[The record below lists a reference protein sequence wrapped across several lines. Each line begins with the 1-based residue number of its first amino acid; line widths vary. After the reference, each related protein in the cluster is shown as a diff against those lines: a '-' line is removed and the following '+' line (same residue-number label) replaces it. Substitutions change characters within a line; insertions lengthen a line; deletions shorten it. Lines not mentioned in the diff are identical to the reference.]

1 LRWKWVQNL
10 ISAPFP
16 ASQDFGLNILL
27 FFSELKGFEQ
37 MKRHLS
43 IGLGILAVAVAIPF
57 ASGTPV
63 LANLQEAGTSIVKNI
78 LQPKMKLVLGAEKK
92 VQSVDAQG
100 KTVVAFKALEGNVSV
115 QPGDVLRYTLS
126 SQNAGD
132 KPASKLV
139 LTQPVPAHTQYVIG
153 SALANGAKLTYSID
167 SGKSF
172 VAKPTIKVKQAD
184 GAVVEKPAPAAMYS
198 HVRWDY
204 SASVKPASAVRSV
217 YEVAVK

>member
-1 LRWKWVQNL
+1 
-10 ISAPFP
+10 
-16 ASQDFGLNILL
+16 
-27 FFSELKGFEQ
+27 
-37 MKRHLS
+37 MKRRLS

-92 VQSVDAQG
+92 VQTVDAQG
-100 KTVVAFKALEGNVSV
+100 KTVVTFKALEGNVKV
-115 QPGDVLRYTLS
+115 QPGDVLRYTLAS
-126 SQNAGD
+126 ENAGD
-132 KPASKLV
+132 KPASQLV
-139 LTQPVPAHTQYVIG
+139 LTQPVPAQTQYVLG
-153 SALANGAKLTYSID
+153 SALANGAQLTYSID

-172 VAKPTIKVKQAD
+172 VAKPTIKVKQPD
-184 GAVVEKPAPAAMYS
+184 GSVIEKPAPAALYS

-204 SASVKPASAVRSV
+204 SASLKPASTVSSV

>member
-1 LRWKWVQNL
+1 
-10 ISAPFP
+10 
-16 ASQDFGLNILL
+16 
-27 FFSELKGFEQ
+27 
-37 MKRHLS
+37 MKRRIS

-63 LANLQEAGTSIVKNI
+63 LASLQSAGTSIVKNI

-92 VQSVDAQG
+92 VQSVNAQG
-100 KTVVAFKALEGNVSV
+100 KAVFVFKAVKGNVKV
-115 QPGDVLRYTLS
+115 QPGDVLRYTLT

-139 LTQPVPAHTQYVIG
+139 LTQPVPAHTQYVVG

-172 VAKPTIKVKQAD
+172 VAKPTIKVKQPN
-184 GAVVEKPAPAAMYS
+184 GSVIEKPAPAALYS

-204 SASVKPASAVRSV
+204 SASVKPASTVRSV
-217 YEVAVK
+217 YEVSVR